1 MHAKVSDVDSKGS
14 APRAPRARFVSF
26 ALRTVPFGVAFGALA
41 VLGWTMP
48 AVAQS
53 SDAGTAAPSTSA
65 LPSATNN
72 GAVTTVVVQGGSR
85 SLFKIAVTPPIGE
98 SAVANQVV
106 ETATRDF
113 TLSSM
118 FQVLDPK
125 SFTANLAQEGA
136 SIEPSSW
143 RNVGAEGVVKG
154 IVSQRGKNFHVELRL
169 YVVSRGSDPVLKKE
183 YDVATNGVRGAVHQF
198 DNEVVKYFTGTAGSF
213 GGRLV
218 FSATTGRGQK
228 GIFSVESDGQGLARL
243 QTVSNVALAPAVGP
257 GGVYYSGG
265 LTDGSYQLF
274 KVGNPAAVLKHA
286 GLVFGVAFGG
296 SKMALVISQNGQS
309 DIWTGAADG
318 SGLTKITSGGLNTHP
333 AFGPGGQ
340 LAYVSNQGGNPQIFV
355 DGKRVSFRGT
365 YNMAPVFCNDPEGQK
380 ILFMGRDGGTW
391 DIFSADL
398 GGGNMKRLT
407 QDQGSNTYP
416 ACSPDGRM
424 VAFFSTRGGL
434 FLSNPQGQNQQK
446 IASVTGESLRWEG
459 N

>member
-1 MHAKVSDVDSKGS
+1 MFAKVKRFTL
-14 APRAPRARFVSF
+14 PRWVLPL
-26 ALRTVPFGVAFGALA
+26 ALLGAGATLT
-41 VLGWTMP
+41 LTMP
-48 AVAQS
+48 AIAQPS
-53 SDAGTAAPSTSA
+53 APAAPAGSA
-65 LPSATNN
+65 LPNATAN
-72 GAVTTVVVQGGSR
+72 GGVTTVVVQGGSR
-85 SLFKIAVTPPIGE
+85 SLFKIAVTPPLGD
-98 SAVANQVV
+98 SVGARSVV

-118 FQVLDPK
+118 FQVLDPS
-125 SFTANLAQEGA
+125 SFTANLQAEGA
-136 SIEPSSW
+136 SIEPASW
-143 RNVGAEGVVKG
+143 RNIGAEGVVKG
-154 IVSQRGKNFHVELRL
+154 NLLPRGDKVHVELRL
-169 YVVSRGSDPVLKKE
+169 YVVSRGADPVLKKE
-183 YDVATNGVRGAVHQF
+183 YEVAAGAVRGAVHQF

-228 GIFSVESDGQGLARL
+228 GIWSVESDGQGLGRL
-243 QTVSNVALAPAVGP
+243 PAASNVALAPAVGP
-257 GGVYYSGG
+257 GGVYYAGG
-265 LTDGSYQLF
+265 MPDGSYQLF
-274 KVGNPAAVLKHA
+274 KIGSPAAVLKHA

-296 SKMALVISQNGQS
+296 NKMAVVISQNGQS
-309 DIWTGAADG
+309 DIWTGAPDG
-318 SGLTKITSGGLNTHP
+318 SGLTKITNGGLNTHP

-340 LAYVSNQGGNPQIFV
+340 LAYVSNSGGNPQIFV

-380 ILFMGRDGGTW
+380 IMFMGRDGGTW
-391 DIFSADL
+391 DIFSADT

-434 FLSNPQGQNQQK
+434 FVANPLGQNQQK
-446 IASVTGESLRWEG
+446 IATVTGESLRWEG

>member
-1 MHAKVSDVDSKGS
+1 MHAKVS
-14 APRAPRARFVSF
+14 RFAFRTLPVV
-26 ALRTVPFGVAFGALA
+26 ALLGAGATLT
-41 VLGWTMP
+41 LTMP
-48 AVAQS
+48 AVAQPGGS
-53 SDAGTAAPSTSA
+53 PPAASA

-72 GAVTTVVVQGGSR
+72 GGVTTVVVQGGSR
-85 SLFKIAVTPPIGE
+85 SLFKIAVAPPVGDQGM
-98 SAVANQVV
+98 AGQVV

-125 SFTANLAQEGA
+125 SFTANLAQEGS

-143 RNVGAEGVVKG
+143 RNIGAEGVVKG
-154 IVSQRGKNFHVELRL
+154 NLSPRGSQVHVELRL
-169 YVVSRGSDPVLKKE
+169 YVVSRGSDAVLKKE
-183 YDVATNGVRGAVHQF
+183 YDVASTSIRSAVHQF

-228 GIFSVESDGQGLARL
+228 GIFSIESDGQGLGRL
-243 QTVSNVALAPAVGP
+243 PAVSNVALAPAAGP
-257 GGVYYSGG
+257 GGIYYAGG
-265 LTDGSYQLF
+265 LPDGSYQLF

-309 DIWTGAADG
+309 DIWTGGADG
-318 SGLTKITSGGLNTHP
+318 SGLTKVTNGGLNTHP

-380 ILFMGRDGGTW
+380 ILFMGRDGATW

-434 FLSNPQGQNQQK
+434 FVSNAQGQNQQK

>member
-1 MHAKVSDVDSKGS
+1 MHQMT
-14 APRAPRARFVSF
+14 RFV
-26 ALRTVPFGVAFGALA
+26 LPLVALA
-41 VLGWTMP
+41 AGAVLTLSIP

-53 SDAGTAAPSTSA
+53 SGDAPAASA
-65 LPSATNN
+65 LPQASNN

-85 SLFKIAVTPPIGE
+85 SLFKIAVTPPVGDD
-98 SAVANQVV
+98 ATKQQVV
-106 ETATRDF
+106 DTATRDF

-125 SFTANLAQEGA
+125 SFTANLAQEGT
-136 SIEPSSW
+136 SIDPTSW
-143 RNVGAEGVVKG
+143 RNIGAEGVIKG
-154 IVSQRGKNFHVELRL
+154 NLSPRGNNLHVELRL
-169 YVVSRGSDPVLKKE
+169 YVVSRGADPVLKKE
-183 YDVATNGVRGAVHQF
+183 YDVAANSVRTAVHQF

-228 GIFSVESDGQGLARL
+228 GIFSVESDGQGLGRL
-243 QTVSNVALAPAVGP
+243 QAVSNVALAPAAGP
-257 GGVYYSGG
+257 GGVYYAGG
-265 LTDGSYQLF
+265 LPDGSYQLF

-286 GLVFGVAFGG
+286 GLIFGVAFGG
-296 SKMALVISQNGQS
+296 GKMALVISQNGQS
-309 DIWTGAADG
+309 DIYTGAPDG
-318 SGLTKITSGGLNTHP
+318 SGLTKVTNGGLNTHP

-340 LAYVSNQGGNPQIFV
+340 LAYVSNSGGNPQIFV
-355 DGKRVSFRGT
+355 NGKRVSFRGT

-380 ILFMGRDGGTW
+380 IMFMGRDGATW

-416 ACSPDGRM
+416 ACSPDGRT

-434 FLSNPQGQNQQK
+434 YLSNPLGQNQQK
-446 IASVTGESLRWEG
+446 IANVTGESLRWEG

>member
-1 MHAKVSDVDSKGS
+1 MHAKV
-14 APRAPRARFVSF
+14 ARFLF
-26 ALRTVPFGVAFGALA
+26 RTVPIVVALGAGA
-41 VLGWTMP
+41 VLTLTMP
-48 AVAQS
+48 AVAQP
-53 SDAGTAAPSTSA
+53 AGPGAAPPPPASA
-65 LPSATNN
+65 LPSANNN

-85 SLFKIAVTPPIGE
+85 SLFKIAVTPPLGD
-98 SAVANQVV
+98 SGLANQVV

-125 SFTANLAQEGA
+125 SFTANLTQEGT

-143 RNVGAEGVVKG
+143 RNIGAEGVVKG
-154 IVSQRGKNFHVELRL
+154 NISPRGNNVHVELRL

-183 YDVATNGVRGAVHQF
+183 YDVASNSIRSAVHQF

-228 GIFSVESDGQGLARL
+228 GIFAVESDGQGLGRL
-243 QTVSNVALAPAVGP
+243 QAVSNVALAPAAGP
-257 GGVYYSGG
+257 GGIYYSAG
-265 LTDGSYQLF
+265 LPDGSYQLF
-274 KVGNPAAVLKHA
+274 KVGNPVAVLKHA

-296 SKMALVISQNGQS
+296 NKMALVISQNGQS
-309 DIWTGAADG
+309 DIWRGNVDG
-318 SGLTKITSGGLNTHP
+318 SGLTKVTNGGLNTHP

-380 ILFMGRDGGTW
+380 ILFMGRDGATW
-391 DIFSADL
+391 DIFSADV

-446 IASVTGESLRWEG
+446 IANVTGESLRWEG

>member
-1 MHAKVSDVDSKGS
+1 MHDEVKSVSQGPRPLRLVVPLLALS
-14 APRAPRARFVSF
+14 A
-26 ALRTVPFGVAFGALA
+26 GAFLTLA
-41 VLGWTMP
+41 MP
-48 AVAQS
+48 AIAQPS
-53 SDAGTAAPSTSA
+53 AGADASNA
-65 LPSATNN
+65 LPSATES

-85 SLFKIAVTPPIGE
+85 SLFKIAVAPPLGDTK
-98 SAVANQVV
+98 VANQVV

-125 SFTANLAQEGA
+125 SFTANLAKEGM

-154 IVSQRGKNFHVELRL
+154 NVSLRGDKVHLELRL

-183 YDVATNGVRGAVHQF
+183 YDVAANGVRGAVHQF
-198 DNEVVKYFTGTAGSF
+198 ANEVVRYFTGRPGSF

-228 GIFSVESDGQGLARL
+228 GIFSIESDGHGLSRL
-243 QTVSNVALAPAVGP
+243 RTVSNVALAPAVGP
-257 GGVYYSGG
+257 GGVYYSAG
-265 LTDGSYQLF
+265 LQDGSYQLF
-274 KVGNPAAVLKHA
+274 RVGHPAAVLKHA

-296 SKMALVISQNGQS
+296 GKMALVISQNGQS
-309 DIWTGAADG
+309 DIWTGAPDG
-318 SGLTKITSGGLNTHP
+318 SGLKKVTNGGLNTHP

-365 YNMAPVFCNDPEGQK
+365 YNMAPVFCNDPEGTK

-391 DIFSADL
+391 DIFSVEPS
-398 GGGNMKRLT
+398 GSNMKRLT

-434 FLSNPQGQNQQK
+434 YLSNPLGQNQQK

>member
-1 MHAKVSDVDSKGS
+1 MHEMMQKKQTQSSSSRLRGS
-14 APRAPRARFVSF
+14 LF
-26 ALRTVPFGVAFGALA
+26 RTVPVAIALGAGAL
-41 VLGWTMP
+41 LTLTMP
-48 AVAQS
+48 AIAQPS
-53 SDAGTAAPSTSA
+53 GGGSPAGSA
-65 LPSATNN
+65 LPSASNN
-72 GAVTTVVVQGGSR
+72 GGVTTVVVQGGSR
-85 SLFKIAVTPPIGE
+85 SLFKIAVTPPVGGD
-98 SAVANQVV
+98 ATQTKGVV
-106 ETATRDF
+106 DTSTRDL

-118 FQVLDPK
+118 FQVLDPA
-125 SFTANLAQEGA
+125 SFTANLQQEGA

-143 RNVGAEGVVKG
+143 RNIGAEGVIKG
-154 IVSQRGKNFHVELRL
+154 NLSPRGSNTHVELRL
-169 YVVSRGSDPVLKKE
+169 YVVSRGSDAVLKKE
-183 YDVATNGVRGAVHQF
+183 YDVAGSNIRSAVHQF

-218 FSATTGRGQK
+218 YSATSGRGQK
-228 GIFSVESDGQGLARL
+228 GIWSVESDGQGVAKLDTAS
-243 QTVSNVALAPAVGP
+243 TVALAPASGP
-257 GGVYYSGG
+257 GGIYYAGG
-265 LTDGSYQLF
+265 LPDGSYQLF

-296 SKMALVISQNGQS
+296 NKMALVISQNGQS
-309 DIWTGAADG
+309 DIWVGGADG
-318 SGLTKITSGGLNTHP
+318 SGLSKVTNGGLNTHP

-340 LAYVSNQGGNPQIFV
+340 LAYVSNSGGSPQIFV

-380 ILFMGRDGGTW
+380 LLFMGRDGGTW
-391 DIFSADL
+391 DIFSTDP

-434 FLSNPQGQNQQK
+434 FISNPQGQNQTQV
-446 IASVTGESLRWEG
+446 ARVTGESLRWEG

>member
-1 MHAKVSDVDSKGS
+1 MHAKVTSPKSQPKTSGIG
-14 APRAPRARFVSF
+14 R
-26 ALRTVPFGVAFGALA
+26 ALRVVPRFLVPIAALGAGL
-41 VLGWTMP
+41 VLTLSLP
-48 AVAQS
+48 AVAQPTS
-53 SDAGTAAPSTSA
+53 PAPGASA
-65 LPSATNN
+65 LPSATNT
-72 GAVTTVVVQGGSR
+72 GGVTTVVVQGGSR
-85 SLFKIAVTPPIGE
+85 SLFKIALTPPIGD
-98 SAVANQVV
+98 SAQAGQVI
-106 ETATRDF
+106 ETQTRDF

-125 SFTANLAQEGA
+125 SFTANLSQEGA

-143 RNVGAEGVVKG
+143 RNIGAEGVVKG
-154 IVSQRGKNFHVELRL
+154 NLSPRGDKVHVELRL
-169 YVVSRGSDPVLKKE
+169 YVVSRGSDAVLKKE
-183 YDVATNGVRGAVHQF
+183 YDVPANAVRGAVHQF
-198 DNEVVKYFTGTAGSF
+198 DNEVVKYFTGTAGAF

-228 GIFSVESDGQGLARL
+228 GIFAVESDGQGLGRL
-243 QTVSNVALAPAVGP
+243 QTASNVALAPAAGP
-257 GGVYYSGG
+257 QGIYYAAG
-265 LTDGSYQLF
+265 LPDGSYQLF
-274 KVGNPAAVLKHA
+274 RVGNPTAVLKHA
-286 GLVFGVAFGG
+286 GLIFGVAFGG

-309 DIWTGAADG
+309 DIWVGGADG
-318 SGLTKITSGGLNTHP
+318 AGLSKVTNGGLNTHP

-340 LAYVSNQGGNPQIFV
+340 LAYVSNQGGNPQIFI

-380 ILFMGRDGGTW
+380 IMFMGRDGATW
-391 DIFSADL
+391 DIFSADV

-434 FLSNPQGQNQQK
+434 FVSNPVGQNQQK